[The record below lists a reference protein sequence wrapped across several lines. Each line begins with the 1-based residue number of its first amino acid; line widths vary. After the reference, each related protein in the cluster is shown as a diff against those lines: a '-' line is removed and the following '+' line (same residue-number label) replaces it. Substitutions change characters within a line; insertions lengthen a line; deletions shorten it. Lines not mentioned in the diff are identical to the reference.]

1 MSCHIIS
8 YHVMSYHII
17 SYHIISE
24 NSDEKKKAV
33 ECLHV
38 ARVLLDLAGR
48 DDLLSAILV
57 LLGEIG
63 ERE

>member
-8 YHVMSYHII
+8 YHII
-17 SYHIISE
+17 LE

>member
-8 YHVMSYHII
+8 YHII
-17 SYHIISE
+17 LEI
-24 NSDEKKKAV
+24 SDEKKKAV
-33 ECLHV
+33 EFLHV